1 VLALL
6 WKRFKFTRNS
16 YLILLALILMKI
28 LNAVLF
34 LFISSTLVAQLP
46 DVKKTR
52 EVAKYLQDISV
63 TIKSKSG
70 YSASEGSGVLINRK
84 VDGELVTFVWT
95 CAHVVDNLRQV
106 REIID
111 DGRPRKVVEFKDA
124 QIVKELVEGGR
135 RVGEMKM
142 DAEIIKYSDYED
154 GHDLALLMVRAR
166 DYGKAS
172 ARFYLSREAEGI
184 VPISTPLYHVGSL
197 LGQMGSNSMTTGI
210 VSQVGRI
217 HGKRE
222 FDQTT
227 ATAFKGSSGG
237 GVYLQDGTYVGMI
250 ARGAGEGFNLMIPI
264 RRMRAWAAHN
274 DLLWALDVDEK
285 VPSMEDIIS
294 IPVEDSGARK
304 GRPSAD
310 DSKEFPFLIK
320 TIRITPTE

>member
-1 VLALL
+1 
-6 WKRFKFTRNS
+6 
-16 YLILLALILMKI
+16 MKI
-28 LNAVLF
+28 LFSLLF
-34 LFISSTLVAQLP
+34 LCSYIHLSAQLP

-52 EVAKYLQDISV
+52 EVAKHLQDISV
-63 TIKSKSG
+63 TIKAKSG

-95 CAHVVDNLRQV
+95 CAHVIDNLRQV
-106 REIID
+106 REVID

-142 DAEIIKYSDYED
+142 DARVVKYSDYED

-172 ARFYLSREAEGI
+172 ASFYLSREAEGI

-264 RRMRAWAAHN
+264 RRMRAWADHN
-274 DLLWALDVDEK
+274 DLLWALDPDEK

-294 IPVEDSGARK
+294 ISVEDSGTRK
-304 GRPSAD
+304 GRVND
-310 DSKEFPFLIK
+310 DESKEFPFLIRK
-320 TIRITPTE
+320 TAIYEEKLQ